1 MKNAVMLP
9 NDVTSDGSR
18 ADYESTRPNVRSI
31 SNKKRPSRAESGNRN
46 FQRPTLTLI
55 SNDSGNVQR

>member
-18 ADYESTRPNVRSI
+18 TESESTRLNVRSI
-31 SNKKRPSRAESGNRN
+31 SMKKKQIEVR
-46 FQRPTLTLI
+46 QI
-55 SNDSGNVQR
+55 SNHLTTKVDSH